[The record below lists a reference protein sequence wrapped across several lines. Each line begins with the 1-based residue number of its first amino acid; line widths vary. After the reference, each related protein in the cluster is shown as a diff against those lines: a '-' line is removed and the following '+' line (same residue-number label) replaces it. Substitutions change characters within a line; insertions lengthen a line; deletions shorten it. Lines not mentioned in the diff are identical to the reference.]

1 MNLIVCKDIFIKYL
15 NSSNLKSKNRQI
27 LKLIEAFEC
36 EDNLF
41 VLTKKM
47 IERIEI
53 QINNNP
59 QLLYDFQ
66 SFIEDLGRNKRYI
79 SAKSDYEIEH
89 DEICDLF
96 TTQNHDNYTF
106 IVVENNN
113 KNLELIEKNVCVW
126 NMISKPNKDWIIL
139 SLVSNNSLTVRY
151 SDFSNDKE
159 ILTFFSNFFN
169 LNYREKKIVIFDSY
183 CNYNSN
189 ILFTPICNK
198 GKQIE
203 VYTSAFNKKADEINR
218 NRADIKSFFG
228 KKNTSVKFSTDKKLI
243 HERTIIHDCFLLE
256 SNHDFS
262 ELKRQNKNWK
272 VDLTYDINV
281 VNNSLIKCDNYN

>member
-53 QINNNP
+53 QIHNNP

-66 SFIEDLGRNKRYI
+66 SFIEDLGRSKRYI

-96 TTQNHDNYTF
+96 INQNFDNYTF
-106 IVVENNN
+106 IVVEKNN

-151 SDFSNDKE
+151 SDFSSDKE
-159 ILTFFSNFFN
+159 IITFFSIFFN
-169 LNYREKKIVIFDSY
+169 LNYREKKN
-183 CNYNSN
+183 CN
-189 ILFTPICNK
+189 F
-198 GKQIE
+198 
-203 VYTSAFNKKADEINR
+203 
-218 NRADIKSFFG
+218 
-228 KKNTSVKFSTDKKLI
+228 
-243 HERTIIHDCFLLE
+243 
-256 SNHDFS
+256 
-262 ELKRQNKNWK
+262 
-272 VDLTYDINV
+272 
-281 VNNSLIKCDNYN
+281 

>member
-36 EDNLF
+36 EDNFF
-41 VLTKKM
+41 VLSKKM

-53 QINNNP
+53 QIYNNP

-66 SFIEDLGRNKRYI
+66 SFIEDLGRSKRYI
-79 SAKSDYEIEH
+79 SAKSEYETEH

-96 TTQNHDNYTF
+96 TNQNSDNYTF

-151 SDFSNDKE
+151 SDFSSDKE
-159 ILTFFSNFFN
+159 IITFFFNFFN

-183 CNYNSN
+183 CNYNYN
-189 ILFTPICNK
+189 TLFVPICNK

-203 VYTSAFNKKADEINR
+203 VYTSAYNKKQDVINR

-243 HERTIIHDCFLLE
+243 HERTIIHDYFLLE

-272 VDLTYDINV
+272 VDLTYDIDV
-281 VNNSLIKCDNYN
+281 VNNSLLKCDNYN

>member
-15 NSSNLKSKNRQI
+15 NSSNLKSKNKQI

-59 QLLYDFQ
+59 KLLYDFQ
-66 SFIEDLGRNKRYI
+66 SFIEDLGRSKRYI

-113 KNLELIEKNVCVW
+113 KNLELIDKNVCVW

-139 SLVSNNSLTVRY
+139 SLVSNNTLTVRY

-159 ILTFFSNFFN
+159 IITFFSNFFK

-183 CNYNSN
+183 CNYNYN
-189 ILFTPICNK
+189 TLFTPICNK
-198 GKQIE
+198 GKKIE
-203 VYTSAFNKKADEINR
+203 VYTSAYNKKQDEVNR
-218 NRADIKSFFG
+218 NRTEIKSFFG
-228 KKNTSVKFSTDKKLI
+228 KQNTSVKFSTDKKLI
-243 HERTIIHDCFLLE
+243 HERTIIHDVFLLE
-256 SNHDFS
+256 TNHDFS
-262 ELKRQNKNWK
+262 ELKKQNKNWK
-272 VDLTYDINV
+272 VDLTYDIDAI
-281 VNNSLIKCDNYN
+281 NNSLQKCDNYN